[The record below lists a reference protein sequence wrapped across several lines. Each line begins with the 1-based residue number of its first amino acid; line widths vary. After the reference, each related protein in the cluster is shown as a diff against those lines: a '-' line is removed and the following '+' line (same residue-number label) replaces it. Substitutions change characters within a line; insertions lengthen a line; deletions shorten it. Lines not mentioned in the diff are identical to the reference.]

1 MMKTFL
7 QDLKYGARVLWKS
20 PGFTFIAV
28 IALALGIGANT
39 AIFSAVNTLI
49 MRPLPYRNAE
59 RLVMVWEYNRTRN
72 QHQNVINPGNYLDW
86 RDQSKVFEEIAAFYD
101 ARVNLTGKEEPVELP
116 VQAATTNLFATLG
129 VEPIKGRS
137 FTEEDVTSDANP
149 VILSYNLWQTRFGS
163 DPKIVGQS
171 ITLNGKEAT
180 VIGVLPA
187 GFQWFVKKGS
197 LTGKPAELWFPVGFT
212 ESESLRKGRYMSA
225 VARLKPG
232 VTREQAQAEMNI
244 IGSRLE
250 QQYAKFNTG
259 WGVELVP
266 LREQF
271 VGEIRPALWI
281 LLGAV
286 GFVLLIACANVANLL
301 LARAAARH
309 REIAIRTALGAN
321 RLRVI
326 RQLLTESLLLSA
338 LGGVVGL
345 MLAWWGIGVLTAF
358 SPPDMVS
365 LEKISIN
372 PTVLAFTMAVSFL
385 TGIIFGIAPA
395 LEATRLNTSE
405 MLKEGGK
412 STAGS
417 PRVRRLRAA
426 FVIAEIALSLVLLI
440 GAGLMVKSLLRLQS
454 VNPGFEADNLL
465 TMRVILPGSKYK
477 EDAQRIAFFQQ
488 AVERI
493 KALPGVK
500 SAGAVSFLPFTG
512 LGAATGFKIEGRP
525 DAGPGQ
531 KLVTDVRVADENYF
545 RAMSIPVISGRT
557 FNADEETEKRHVV
570 VINETLAR
578 KYFAGEDPV
587 GKRLTIDMTDS
598 PVPTEVI
605 GVVGD
610 VKHMS
615 LDTETKA
622 MVYWPHPELA
632 YSGMTIVIRTTNDP
646 LQLAAPAQA
655 AIQAIDPN
663 QPVSDI
669 RTMNQLLAES
679 VARARFNTLLLGLFS
694 AVALVLA
701 AVGIFG
707 VISYSVT
714 QRTHEIGIRM
724 ALGASASDVLSM
736 IVRQGMMLAIIG
748 VGLGLLAA
756 FALTRLMQSLLFEV
770 SASDPLTFAFVSLL
784 LASVAFLA
792 CYIPARRATRVDP
805 MTALRYE

>member
-1 MMKTFL
+1 
-7 QDLKYGARVLWKS
+7 VLWKS

-49 MRPLPYRNAE
+49 LQPLPYRDSE
-59 RLVMVWEYNRTRN
+59 RLVMVWEYNRPRN
-72 QHQNVINPGNYLDW
+72 QHQNVINPGNFLDW
-86 RDQSKVFEEIAAFYD
+86 RDQNTVFEGMAAFVD
-101 ARVNLTGKEEPVELP
+101 FRVNLTGREEPVEIP
-116 VQAATTNLFATLG
+116 AQAGTANLFHVLG

-137 FTEEDVTSDANP
+137 FTDEDAASDANP
-149 VILSYNLWQTRFGS
+149 VVIGYNLWQTRFGG
-163 DPKIVGQS
+163 DPKIIGQKM
-171 ITLNGKEAT
+171 TLNGREST

-187 GFQWFVKKGS
+187 GFQWFIKKGS
-197 LTGKPAELWFPVGFT
+197 LTGKPAELWMAVRFT
-212 ESESLRKGRYMSA
+212 ENDRVRRGRSWSA

-232 VTREQAQAEMNI
+232 VTREQAQAELNT
-244 IGSRLE
+244 IGTRLE
-250 QQYAKFNTG
+250 QQYAEFNTG
-259 WGVELVP
+259 WGVEAVP

-321 RLRVI
+321 RWRVV
-326 RQLLTESLLLSA
+326 RQLLTESILLSTLGGA
-338 LGGVVGL
+338 LGL
-345 MLAWWGIGVLTAF
+345 LLAWWGIEMLTAF
-358 SPPDMVS
+358 SPRNLLTLD
-365 LEKISIN
+365 KISIN
-372 PTVLAFTMAVSFL
+372 PTVLIFTTAVSFL

-412 STAGS
+412 SIGGS

-426 FVIAEIALSLVLLI
+426 FVIAEIALSLVLLV
-440 GAGLMVKSLLRLQS
+440 GAGLMVKSLFRLQS
-454 VNPGFEADNLL
+454 VNPGFDADNVL
-465 TMRVILPGSKYK
+465 TMRVILPGRKYS
-477 EDAQRIAFFQQ
+477 EEAQRIAFFKQ
-488 AVERI
+488 AIERI
-493 KALPGVK
+493 ETLPGVK
-500 SAGAVSFLPFTG
+500 AAGAVSFLPFTG
-512 LGAATGFKIEGRP
+512 LGAATSFTIEGRP
-525 DAGPGQ
+525 EPGPGQ
-531 KLVTDVRVADENYF
+531 KLVTEVRVADENYF
-545 RAMSIPVISGRT
+545 RAMTIPTISGRT
-557 FNADEETEKRHVV
+557 FNPEEETEKRRVV

-578 KYFAGEDPV
+578 KYFSGEDPI
-587 GKRLTIDMTDS
+587 GKRLTVNMTDS
-598 PVPTEVI
+598 PVPTEII

-615 LDTETKA
+615 LDSETKP

-632 YSGMTIVIRTTNDP
+632 YSGMTIVVRTANDP
-646 LQLAAPAQA
+646 LQSAAAVQSQ
-655 AIQAIDPN
+655 IQSIDPN
-663 QPVSDI
+663 QPVSDV

-679 VARARFNTLLLGLFS
+679 VARARFSTMLLGLFS
-694 AVALVLA
+694 TVALLLA

-724 ALGASASDVLSM
+724 ALGASARDVLKM
-736 IVRQGMMLAIIG
+736 VVWQGMALALIG
-748 VGLGLLAA
+748 VGLGLVAA
-756 FALTRLMQSLLFEV
+756 FALTRLMRSLLFEV
-770 SASDPLTFAFVSLL
+770 SASDPLTFVFVSLV
-784 LASVAFLA
+784 LAGVAFVA

>member
-1 MMKTFL
+1 MKALL
-7 QDLKYGARVLWKS
+7 QDLRYGARMLWKS
-20 PGFTFIAV
+20 PGFTLIAV

-39 AIFSAVNTLI
+39 AIFSAINTLI
-49 MRPLPYRNAE
+49 LRPLPYRDSE
-59 RLVMVWEYNRTRN
+59 RLVTVWEYNRPRN
-72 QHQNVINPGNYLDW
+72 RHQNVINPGNFMDW
-86 RDQSKVFEEIAAFYD
+86 RDQNTVFEEMAAYADF
-101 ARVNLTGKEEPVELP
+101 RINLTGKEEPLEVP
-116 VQAATTNLFATLG
+116 AQAATTNLFHVLG

-137 FTEEDVTSDANP
+137 FTEEDAGSDANP
-149 VILSYNLWQTRFGS
+149 VILGYNLWQTRFGGDS
-163 DPKIVGQS
+163 RIVGQM
-171 ITLNGKEAT
+171 ITLNGKEST
-180 VIGVLPA
+180 IIGVMPA

-197 LTGKPAELWFPVGFT
+197 LTGKSAELWTPVKFD
-212 ESESLRKGRYMSA
+212 ESQRIRKGRSWSA

-232 VTREQAQAEMNI
+232 VTREQAQAEMNT

-250 QQYAKFNTG
+250 QQYAQFNTG

-321 RLRVI
+321 RWRIV
-326 RQLLTESLLLSA
+326 RQLLTESILLST

-345 MLAWWGIGVLTAF
+345 MLAWWGIELLTVF
-358 SPPDMVS
+358 SPRDLVS
-365 LEKISIN
+365 LDKISIN
-372 PTVLAFTMAVSFL
+372 PTVLIFTTAVSFL

-412 STAGS
+412 TIGGS

-426 FVIAEIALSLVLLI
+426 FVIAEIALSLVLLV
-440 GAGLMVKSLLRLQS
+440 GAGLMVKSLVRLQS
-454 VNPGFEADNLL
+454 VNPGFNAENVL
-465 TMRVILPGSKYK
+465 TMRVILPQRKYA
-477 EDAQRIAFFQQ
+477 EDAQVLGFFKQ

-493 KALPGVK
+493 EALPGVK

-512 LGAATGFKIEGRP
+512 LAAATSMKIEGRP
-525 DAGPGQ
+525 EPPAGEKPG
-531 KLVTDVRVADENYF
+531 TEVRVVDENYF
-545 RAMSIPVISGRT
+545 RTMGIPLISGRA
-557 FNADEETEKRHVV
+557 FSADEEKEARHVV
-570 VINETLAR
+570 VINEQLAR
-578 KYFAGEDPV
+578 QYFPNENPI
-587 GKRLTIDMTDS
+587 GKRLTINMMDD
-598 PVPTEVI
+598 PVPSQII

-610 VKHMS
+610 TKHLS
-615 LDTETKA
+615 LDSETRA
-622 MVYWPHPELA
+622 MAYWPHPELT
-632 YSGMTIVIRTTNDP
+632 YSGMTIVVRTTNDP
-646 LQLAAPAQA
+646 TQLAAAVQRQ
-655 AIQAIDPN
+655 IQEIDPN
-663 QPVSDI
+663 QPVSDV
-669 RTMNQLLAES
+669 RTMNQWLAES

-724 ALGASASDVLSM
+724 ALGASARDVLKM
-736 IVRQGMMLAIIG
+736 VVWQGMALTIIG
-748 VGLGLLAA
+748 VGLGLAAA

-784 LASVAFLA
+784 LALVAFAA